1 MPTTG
6 TNAFSILYE
15 THGLFFGM
23 ILYNVCDEMDL
34 WPTRGPRGGQRAAGG
49 NS

>member
-23 ILYNVCDEMDL
+23 MLLHVSLAQMERVEAYLRRRRE
-34 WPTRGPRGGQRAAGG
+34 
-49 NS
+49 